1 MGQVVKE
8 VEAMEAH
15 EEFFSDCVCVGVV
28 EINSLVM
35 QWPRHRQ
42 MIETLKGSQI
52 SVIDYRAMRLLF
64 PGTKARSIVSLLNY
78 YSTYEFMDVSR
89 RNQSSEEDETV
100 RQIVAQVEERI
111 SVMIGCAIPTAG
123 ERLIE
128 RKRLDM
134 LADKERE
141 KETRLQKKSF
151 SFKKKKKGNL
161 FPVGPTF
168 VPNVKHN
175 TVSERANDGVVTVFL
190 KRLPCWM

>member
-15 EEFFSDCVCVGVV
+15 EEFFSDCLCVGIVG
-28 EINSLVM
+28 INSLVM
-35 QWPRHRQ
+35 RWPRHIR
-42 MIETLKGSQI
+42 MIETLKASRI

-64 PGTKARSIVSLLNY
+64 PGTKTSSIVSLLNY

-89 RNQSSEEDETV
+89 LKKSSEEDEMV

-123 ERLIE
+123 ERLMEI
-128 RKRLDM
+128 KRLDM

-141 KETRLQKKSF
+141 KETRFHKKSF
-151 SFKKKKKGNL
+151 SFKNKKKGNWI
-161 FPVGPTF
+161 PVGPTF

-175 TVSERANDGVVTVFL
+175 ISSDGANDCVVTLFL
-190 KRLPCWM
+190 KRLPCWT